1 MADIKNK
8 ALPWV
13 EELVPY
19 QPGKPIET
27 LAREIGLNVHDITK
41 LASNENPRG
50 PSPLVKQAVME
61 QLEKLSR
68 YPDGDSF
75 SIKNALALHFG
86 ISKSCIAV
94 GNGSNELLMLLARI
108 LLDKKT
114 SSVFSQYAFIVYKI
128 ATCTTGAMGI
138 EVPALSWGHH
148 LSAIAAAVKPNTR
161 IIYLANPNNPT
172 GTCFDHDSFVAFMEK
187 IPDDIV
193 VVLDEAYAE
202 YVTNK
207 NYPDSLKLREIYA
220 NLVIVRTFS
229 KAYGLAGCRIGY
241 CIAAEHV
248 IHLINKIRD
257 PFNVN
262 YVAQVAAET
271 ALFDRDYLFESQQ
284 INQTGMIQLQQGLSD
299 FNIKVIPSSANFI
312 TIEVPDYLDA
322 SVIYNRMLSRGVIIR
337 PLAGYKMPRH
347 LRVTIG
353 LPYENKHF
361 LDVLKVCMET

>member
-1 MADIKNK
+1 MADIKEK
-8 ALPWV
+8 VLPSV
-13 EELVPY
+13 EGLVPY

-27 LAREIGLNVHDITK
+27 LAREIGLNVNDITK

-50 PSPLVKQAVME
+50 PSSLVKQAVMK
-61 QLEKLSR
+61 QLEQLSR

-75 SIKNALALHFG
+75 SIKKALSLHFG

-108 LLDKKT
+108 FLDRNT
-114 SSVFSQYAFIVYKI
+114 SSIFSQYAFIVYKI
-128 ATCTTGAMGI
+128 ATCTTGAIGI
-138 EVPALSWGHH
+138 EVPASSWGHN

-172 GTCFDHDSFVAFMEK
+172 GTCFDHDSFVVFMEK
-187 IPDDIV
+187 IPDDVV

-207 NYPDSLKLREIYA
+207 NYPDSLQLRKIYA

-241 CIAAEHV
+241 CIASEDIVHF
-248 IHLINKIRD
+248 INKIRD

-262 YVAQVAAET
+262 SVAQIAAGT
-271 ALFDRDYLFESQQ
+271 ALSDYDYLLESQVM
-284 INQTGMIQLQQGLSD
+284 NRSGMMQLQQELRKLNTT
-299 FNIKVIPSSANFI
+299 FIPSSANFI
-312 TIEVPDYLDA
+312 TIEIPENIC
-322 SVIYNRMLSRGVIIR
+322 SSEIYQRLLSQGVIIR
-337 PLAGYKMPRH
+337 PLAGYNMPRH
-347 LRVTIG
+347 IRVTVGTPKDNEIFI
-353 LPYENKHF
+353 ESFK
-361 LDVLKVCMET
+361 KCMRN